1 MLEVLNTLLDIYIN
15 MDSVQNKIE
24 SLEATIKKYEE
35 DGVAKLYYALR
46 RKAWEMAD
54 MLNSV
59 NLKTIPIDDGKDK
72 SFERIRYI
80 INDSA
85 GIAAAVKALGEA
97 AGVTG
102 DEKKDVEK
110 KSFNERLAM
119 ERS

>member
-1 MLEVLNTLLDIYIN
+1 MESI
-15 MDSVQNKIE
+15 QGKIE

-59 NLKTIPIDDGKDK
+59 NLKTIPIEDGKDK

-85 GIAAAVKALGEA
+85 GIATAVKALGDA

-102 DEKKDVEK
+102 DEKKDVERK
-110 KSFNERLAM
+110 PFNDRIAM
-119 ERS
+119 DRD